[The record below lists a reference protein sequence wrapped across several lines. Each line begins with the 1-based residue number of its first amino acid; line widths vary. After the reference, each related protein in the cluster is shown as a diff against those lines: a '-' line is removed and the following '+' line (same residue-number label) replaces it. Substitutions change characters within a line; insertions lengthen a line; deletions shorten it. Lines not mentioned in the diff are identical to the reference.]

1 MTNISINKLHEFRD
15 HPYQVL
21 DNDEMNSL
29 IESVQQQGI
38 MTPLIVRPLEDTTDE
53 YEIISGHRRFHAAQK
68 AGLAEVP
75 AFIRPVSRDEAAIM
89 VVDSN
94 LHREHLL
101 PSEKAFAYKMKLE
114 AMKRQGKRSDLTS
127 TQVVSK
133 LRTSEIVGE
142 QNGESRE
149 QVRRYIRLTHLI
161 PEILTMVDEQR
172 IAFSVGVELS
182 YLTEYEQQDL
192 LEAIELEDKTPSLS
206 QAIQMKK
213 LSQAGTLDSETIE
226 RIISEEKP
234 NQREKISFQLDELSK
249 YFPKKYTPQ
258 DIYKR
263 LLKLAQDDY
272 RRRQRSREER

>member
-21 DNDEMNSL
+21 DNEEMNSL

-38 MTPLIVRPLEDTTDE
+38 MTPLIVRPLENTTDE
-53 YEIISGHRRFHAAQK
+53 YEIISGHRRFRAAQK

-94 LHREHLL
+94 LHREHIL
-101 PSEKAFAYKMKLE
+101 PSEKAYAYKLKLE
-114 AMKRQGKRSDLTS
+114 AMSRQGYRSDLTS
-127 TQVVSK
+127 NQVGRRLETADIIAEQSDESKTQ
-133 LRTSEIVGE
+133 I
-142 QNGESRE
+142 
-149 QVRRYIRLTHLI
+149 RRYIRLTKLI
-161 PEILTMVDEQR
+161 PDILKMVDEQR

-182 YLTEYEQQDL
+182 YLTENEQQDL
-192 LEAIELEDKTPSLS
+192 FKAIDLEDKTPSLS

-213 LSQAGTLDSETIE
+213 LSQSGKLDGETISK
-226 RIISEEKP
+226 IISEEKP